1 MHKLNANDTMR
12 LLEKQ
17 NAMELLNIEP
27 NLWGVIKDI
36 MTANG
41 IPEEFFDDEMFMM
54 GVYIIHYGVVLGKRI
69 ERQRNKSKYGLSESQ
84 RDYMRAILEIVQN
97 NNRSEDSCMIY
108 KLRIAT
114 MLSAM
119 RNEDYITKSYH
130 YMLAKYRKEDKATRH
145 HEETKP
151 VNENYREGIR
161 KMIEQTEDTHV
172 LCCTYTVILTHL
184 RILAEKAVRYEEEI
198 SQGKL

>member
-1 MHKLNANDTMR
+1 MFKYDANDTMR
-12 LLEKQ
+12 LLGKQ
-17 NAMELLNIEP
+17 NLAELGEIEP
-27 NLWGVIKDI
+27 YFINEVKDI

-41 IPEEFFDDEMFMM
+41 IPEEFIGNKLFMM
-54 GVYIIHYGVVLGKRI
+54 GINIVQYGVILGKRI

-97 NNRSEDSCMIY
+97 NNQNEDSCMIY

-130 YMLAKYRKEDKATRH
+130 YMLAKYRKEKGTRH
-145 HEETKP
+145 HEESKP
-151 VNENYREGIR
+151 VNEIYRESIK
-161 KMIEQTEDTHV
+161 KMIEQTEDTHT
-172 LCCTYTVILTHL
+172 LCCTYTTIKTHL
-184 RILAEKAVRYEEEI
+184 TILAEKGGAV
-198 SQGKL
+198 

>member
-1 MHKLNANDTMR
+1 MFKYDANDTMR
-12 LLEKQ
+12 LLGKQ
-17 NAMELLNIEP
+17 NLAELGEIEP
-27 NLWGVIKDI
+27 YFINEIKDI

-41 IPEEFFDDEMFMM
+41 IPEKFIGNKMFMM
-54 GVYIIHYGVVLGKRI
+54 GVNIVQYGVILGKRI
-69 ERQRNKSKYGLSESQ
+69 ERQRNKSKYGLSASQ

-97 NNRSEDSCMIY
+97 NNQNEDSCMIY

-130 YMLAKYRKEDKATRH
+130 YMLARYQKEDKATRH

-161 KMIEQTEDTHV
+161 KLIEQTENTHA
-172 LCCTYTVILTHL
+172 LCCTYTTILTHL
-184 RILAEKAVRYEEEI
+184 KILAEKGGAV
-198 SQGKL
+198 